1 MCTLG
6 IMSTP
11 SKRECLRLIVALRV
25 STAGQAVDGYGL
37 AAQERDCR
45 RGNTGSGH
53 RIVHVVA
60 DGDEKG
66 GKTGKTTIDERD
78 GLMEAMEWI
87 ADGRA
92 DGILARTSTGSH
104 ASSPSRSAYTWA
116 LGGRVFTAD
125 HGVLAGAAVLG
136 FPFLLNPGTAAE
148 QRIERLEAI
157 GQWLNELAGIHTAG
171 ISLVQTIRASA
182 RNAPAPIAANVRA
195 LDERLRSGM
204 DSKQAFALFADEL
217 GDGVVDHVALLF
229 QSHAANMGPGLSS
242 ALEALAVTI
251 HQQAAGVRDI
261 ESDRAKIR
269 KSSRIVSIVI
279 CIVFVGCMLNE
290 AWSAWYQSPAG
301 QLALAVLGGFFAWTL
316 AWLRRAAVTKPDPRL
331 LNPLTPA
338 EPAAVTG
345 AVR

>member
-1 MCTLG
+1 MNSSQLALVAALCALVTVLAALAAVREWRGRAVDPAKPASRRANRIQAAKAGLPEAWQRRWRTLV
-6 IMSTP
+6 T
-11 SKRECLRLIVALRV
+11 
-25 STAGQAVDGYGL
+25 TAGITVLVVWAW
-37 AAQERDCR
+37 
-45 RGNTGSGH
+45 TGWP
-53 RIVHVVA
+53 V
-60 DGDEKG
+60 
-66 GKTGKTTIDERD
+66 
-78 GLMEAMEWI
+78 
-87 ADGRA
+87 
-92 DGILARTSTGSH
+92 
-104 ASSPSRSAYTWA
+104 
-116 LGGRVFTAD
+116 

-157 GQWLNELAGIHTAG
+157 GQWLNGLAGIHTGG

-204 DSKQAFALFADEL
+204 DAKQAFALFADEL

-229 QSHAANMGPGLSS
+229 QSHAANMGPGLST

-251 HQQAAGVRDI
+251 HQQAADARDI

-279 CIVFVGCMLNE
+279 CIVFVASMLNE
-290 AWSAWYQSPAG
+290 AWSAWYQSPPG
-301 QLALAVLGGFFAWTL
+301 QLALAVLGGLFAWTL
-316 AWLRRAAVTKPDPRL
+316 SWLRRAAATKPDPRL
-331 LNPLTPA
+331 LNPLPQA
-338 EPAAVTG
+338 EPATVTG